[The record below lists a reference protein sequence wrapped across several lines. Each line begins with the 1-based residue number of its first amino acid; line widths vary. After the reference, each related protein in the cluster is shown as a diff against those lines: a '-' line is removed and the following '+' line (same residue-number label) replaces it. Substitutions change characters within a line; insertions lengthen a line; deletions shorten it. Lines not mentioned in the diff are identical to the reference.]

1 MDEYWFCS
9 HQISFLWCGDVGHCN
24 TFLKFKCTA
33 CVIRFILE
41 EGLIC
46 GKV

>member
-1 MDEYWFCS
+1 MNIGSVHIRF
-9 HQISFLWCGDVGHCN
+9 HFLWCGDVGHCN